1 MQFALTLLGTLTV
14 IQAFSTSRCNRHES
28 FSPRTLCQLNQQQSQ
43 DEQNNSLTSSSRRD
57 WIASSLGLITLSLP
71 SLSRAADPVPLKE
84 EGVTMYKTT
93 SGLKYIELEAGD
105 ASSPSPKY
113 GQLCIISYTGY
124 LKLPDKSEKEKF
136 DFAASY
142 VLKHGNGRMVPG
154 LDEGLHTMKKGGFR
168 RIIIPPKLGFV
179 SSGLGPLP
187 EKPWNRFRLNR
198 LIDTMIAQQGGSLV
212 YDVRLLNFFD
222 DEADQGYY
230 EDEELS
236 VDDFEEIKR
245 RLNRGGMKNLT

>member
-1 MQFALTLLGTLTV
+1 M
-14 IQAFSTSRCNRHES
+14 
-28 FSPRTLCQLNQQQSQ
+28 
-43 DEQNNSLTSSSRRD
+43 
-57 WIASSLGLITLSLP
+57 IASSLGLITLSLP
-71 SLSRAADPVPLKE
+71 SLSRAADSVVSKE

-105 ASSPSPKY
+105 SSSPSPKY
-113 GQLCIISYTGY
+113 GQLCIISYTAY
-124 LKLPDKSEKEKF
+124 LKLPNQSDKEKF
-136 DFAASY
+136 DAAASY

-154 LDEGLHTMKKGGFR
+154 LDEGLHTMKKGGLR

-187 EKPWNRFRLNR
+187 EMPWNRFRLNR
-198 LIDTMIAQQGGSLV
+198 LIDTMIAQQGGNLV

-236 VDDFEEIKR
+236 RDDFEEIKR
-245 RLNRGGMKNLT
+245 RLNRGGMSGMNDPA